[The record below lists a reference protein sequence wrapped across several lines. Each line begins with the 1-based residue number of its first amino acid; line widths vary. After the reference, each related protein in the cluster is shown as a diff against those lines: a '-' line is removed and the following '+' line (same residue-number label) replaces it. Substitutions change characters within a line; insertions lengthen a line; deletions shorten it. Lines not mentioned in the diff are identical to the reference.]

1 MIGNSKIGSTFSIS
15 QALGVGSM
23 VIGKTFSISELLG
36 IGRMTIGKTFKIT
49 FKKQIGIGF
58 MVIRTNFII
67 K

>member
-1 MIGNSKIGSTFSIS
+1 MIGTSKIGSTFSIS
-15 QALGVGSM
+15 A
-23 VIGKTFSISELLG
+23 LLG